1 MKNLFI
7 LALLALLVACSKE
20 TKHVNAAYYWS
31 TSFSGD
37 SAMAAFIEEQHVGR
51 LYVRYFDVV
60 IDENDN
66 VHPNA
71 TIQFQSTMPDSV
83 EVIPCVFITNESMA
97 KCPDQLDSLIYQRV
111 RQMNATHDITG
122 VKELQIDCDW
132 SQRTQKTYFDMLRRL
147 RDRAHADGWEL
158 SCTIRLHQLSME
170 APPVDHGVLMMY
182 NTGDVRKMDRN
193 PILDLRDV
201 EPYMRHLDS
210 YSLPLAT
217 AYPAFEWSILYR
229 GHHYVGIMHDEDALT
244 VLPGDTV
251 IRHEAPLE
259 TVLKAKEQVDRHLPE
274 ANNEIILFDLSPNN
288 IQRII
293 HNHYEKV
300 YHH

>member
-1 MKNLFI
+1 MKKLF
-7 LALLALLVACSKE
+7 LLALMALLISCGKE

-31 TSFSGD
+31 TTFGGD
-37 SAMAAFIEEQHVGR
+37 SAMTAFMEEQHVGR

-71 TIQFQSTMPDSV
+71 TIQFESAMPDSV
-83 EVIPCVFITNESMA
+83 DVIPCVFITNESMA
-97 KCPDQLDSLIYQRV
+97 KCPDNLDSLIYQRV
-111 RQMNATHDITG
+111 RQMNVTHDITG

-132 SQRTQKTYFDMLRRL
+132 SQRTQKNYFDMLRRL

-170 APPVDHGVLMMY
+170 APPVDRGVLMMY

-201 EPYMRHLDS
+201 EPYLRHLDS

-229 GHHYVGIMHDEDALT
+229 GHRYVGIMHDEDALT
-244 VLPGDTV
+244 VLPGDTI

-259 TVLKAKEQVDRHLPE
+259 TVLRAKELVNEHLSD
-274 ANNEIILFDLSPNN
+274 ANDEVILFDLSPNN
-288 IQRII
+288 IHRII
-293 HNHYEKV
+293 LNHYEKV

>member
-1 MKNLFI
+1 M
-7 LALLALLVACSKE
+7 ALLISCGKE

-31 TSFSGD
+31 TTFSGD
-37 SAMAAFIEEQHVGR
+37 SAMTAFIQKQHISR

-60 IDENDN
+60 IDEHDN

-71 TIQFQSTMPDSV
+71 TIQFNNTMPDSV
-83 EVIPCVFITNESMA
+83 EVIPCVFVTNESMA
-97 KCPDQLDSLIYQRV
+97 KAPAHLDSLIYQRV
-111 RQMNATHDITG
+111 RQMNDTHDIEG

-132 SQRTQKTYFDMLRRL
+132 SQRTQ
-147 RDRAHADGWEL
+147 
-158 SCTIRLHQLSME
+158 HQLGME
-170 APPVDHGVLMMY
+170 APPVDRGVLMMY

-201 EPYMRHLDS
+201 KPYLRHLDS

-229 GHHYVGIMHDEDALT
+229 GNHYVGIMHDEDALT
-244 VLPGDTV
+244 VLPGDTIV
-251 IRHEAPLE
+251 RHEAPLE
-259 TVLKAKEQVDRHLPE
+259 TVLKAKEQVEEHLPE
-274 ANNEIILFDLSPNN
+274 ANEEVILFDLSPNN

-300 YHH
+300 YYH